1 MIFFSHLPV
10 RAALHLPRRHPHV
23 HPVQRVCP
31 LLEPSPLR
39 PPGGRGR
46 RLALR
51 GRKVSAEPL
60 GRNGNQNE
68 QVGDDN

>member
-31 LLEPSPLR
+31 LLEPPPIR

-51 GRKVSAEPL
+51 G
-60 GRNGNQNE
+60 
-68 QVGDDN
+68 